1 MEELSYSLHLGN
13 DKNKSKKSRRS
24 SKTIKTGTT
33 SLNNNAIQNHQ
44 QLSKVDKHNLRKYDE
59 EQELIYTIKGT
70 SSIVEDTKNLYLE
83 LFEDARKKYNNKQT
97 RNDRKIENY
106 FNHISNDNKRDLA
119 CEIIIELGDMDF
131 WTDKDDKF
139 THKMIEVY
147 KEQILYLEEV
157 VPNFKIANATI
168 HFDESSPHLHIVGV
182 PFKDGMKNGMEKQ
195 VGKSDVFT
203 KVSLV
208 NIQDKMREYCISS
221 FNRIYNFNYSLKD
234 KEEGRNIDINVANM
248 NEYKKFKREQ
258 EKYKKEFKELNSKAD
273 ELQNKSSEIN
283 NIMDSLKPTLM
294 NKNNYTISSD
304 DVDKIKKYIEQTNDT
319 TSNLRD
325 ANDINIILKKYE
337 NDLREHFNEVRN
349 LNKKIKNRDERIEGL
364 ENRLEFANDTID
376 MLEDKVSKL
385 QETLNYFKE
394 LWKKFIEFLQDKFF
408 SSNRYDDLIDELHDE
423 EIIDDDDLEV
433 IQNEFSSNYSKDDDL
448 ER

>member
-1 MEELSYSLHLGN
+1 MVELSYSLHLGN
-13 DKNKSKKSRRS
+13 DKNKSKKAR
-24 SKTIKTGTT
+24 KTAKSNQSGTT
-33 SLNNNAIQNHQ
+33 SLNNNSIQNLQ
-44 QLSKVDKHNLRKYDE
+44 QLSKVDKHNLRKYDD
-59 EQELIYTIKGT
+59 EQELIKTIKGT
-70 SSIVEDTKNLYLE
+70 SSVVEDTKNLYLD
-83 LFEDARKKYNNKQT
+83 LFEESRIKYNEKQT
-97 RNDRKIENY
+97 RNDRKIDNY

-131 WTDKDDKF
+131 WSDKDDKF

-147 KEQILYLEEV
+147 KEQVQDLEEI
-157 VPNFKIANATI
+157 VPNFKIANATV

-182 PFKDGMKNGMEKQ
+182 PFKDGMKNGMKKQ

-203 KVSLV
+203 KISLV

-221 FNRIYNFNYSLKD
+221 FNRIYNLNYSLKD

-258 EKYKKEFKELNSKAD
+258 EKYKKELKELNNKAD
-273 ELQNKSSEIN
+273 ELQNKSKEIN
-283 NIMDSLKPTLM
+283 NIVDSLKPTLM

-304 DVDKIKKYIEQTNDT
+304 YVDKMKKYIEQTNDT

-337 NDLREHFNEVRN
+337 DDLREHSNEVRN
-349 LNKKIKNRDERIEGL
+349 LNKKIKNRDERIEDL

-408 SSNRYDDLIDELHDE
+408 FNNKYDDFIQELHDE
-423 EIIDDDDLEV
+423 EIIDDNDLGV
-433 IQNEFSSNYSKDDDL
+433 IRNEYSNYNDKDDEL